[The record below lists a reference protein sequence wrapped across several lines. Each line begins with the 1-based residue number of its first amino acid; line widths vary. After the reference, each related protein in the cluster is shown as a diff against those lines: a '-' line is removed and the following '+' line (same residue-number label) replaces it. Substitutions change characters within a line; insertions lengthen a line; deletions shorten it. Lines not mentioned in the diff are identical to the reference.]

1 MVLENK
7 LGINDSAQLRR
18 QEELLTKRRVKQ
30 MFETGQ
36 LNQFEVGTFKG
47 LSEIHDYIFQDVY
60 KFAGQMRSVNIA
72 KDQFRFS
79 PVVYLKVA
87 LANIDQMPQNNFDNI
102 VEKYV
107 EMNVAHPFR
116 EGNGRSMRIWLDLI
130 FKKSLGKIIDWNAI
144 DKDDYLMAMQRSP
157 IKDIEIKHLLRHALV
172 DDLSK
177 ETFFKGVDASYNYEG
192 YYEIK
197 TEDLDGEFE

>member
-47 LSEIHDYIFQDVY
+47 LSEIHYYIFQDVY

-72 KDQFRFS
+72 IDQFRFS